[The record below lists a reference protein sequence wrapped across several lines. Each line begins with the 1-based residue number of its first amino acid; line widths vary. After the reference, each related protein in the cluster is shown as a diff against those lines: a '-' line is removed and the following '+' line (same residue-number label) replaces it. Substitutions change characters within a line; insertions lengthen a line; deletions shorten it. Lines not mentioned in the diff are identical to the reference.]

1 MKINCIVQ
9 LIKTY
14 NVRLVNIFQIVIYK
28 NYIRIYWNVFS
39 NYMLHNSFMCIILF
53 YWIVELFFSSPN
65 KSVCI
70 QYL

>member
-14 NVRLVNIFQIVIYK
+14 NVRLVNIFQIVVYK

-53 YWIVELFFSSPN
+53 YWIVELFFFFA
-65 KSVCI
+65 K
-70 QYL
+70 